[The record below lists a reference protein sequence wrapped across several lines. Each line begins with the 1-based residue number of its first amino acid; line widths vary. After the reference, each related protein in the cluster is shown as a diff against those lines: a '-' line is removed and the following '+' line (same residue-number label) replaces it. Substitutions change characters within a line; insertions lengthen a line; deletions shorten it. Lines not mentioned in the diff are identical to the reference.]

1 FSDALDGRPEV
12 FEVMEQHLPL
22 ALYNAPR
29 DVKLSFMR
37 RILARDTPPPRALR
51 EIEITMHRQKRL
63 SSYEIPS
70 IYPLNILQPL
80 YPQLYRMNPSGFFM
94 PSFLRAIRGDP
105 LESFRD
111 VMRPVAPVVVAFPM
125 LRPGFCDMLVAEV
138 QNFYMWACT
147 TKQKILRTN
156 ALNTSPYGVVLS
168 DMGMQGVLDDLMKQ
182 FVSPISTVFFSEV
195 GGGSLDS
202 HVSFVNLYHGDDN
215 NGTDWHVDDSE
226 VTLSVCLGKEFT
238 GGEMYFNGRRCENH
252 TTSMEKDEEKV
263 IHPQVPG
270 EALLHHG
277 RHRHSVFPTF
287 SGFRADMT
295 MWCRSSVF
303 RELRKYKTDFS
314 NWCGECKNLGVQM

>member
-1 FSDALDGRPEV
+1 MRILLRSIPEEFSDALDGRPEV

-63 SSYEIPS
+63 SSY
-70 IYPLNILQPL
+70 
-80 YPQLYRMNPSGFFM
+80 
-94 PSFLRAIRGDP
+94 
-105 LESFRD
+105 
-111 VMRPVAPVVVAFPM
+111 
-125 LRPGFCDMLVAEV
+125 EV